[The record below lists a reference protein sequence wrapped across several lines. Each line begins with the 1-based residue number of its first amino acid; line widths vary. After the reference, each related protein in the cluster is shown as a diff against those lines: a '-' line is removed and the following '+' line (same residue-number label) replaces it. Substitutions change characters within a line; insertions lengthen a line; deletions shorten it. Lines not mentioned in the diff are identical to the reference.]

1 MILFQFYPGAAKHR
15 SMNKVSERIRVLI
28 VDDIPQ
34 VRQELATMLKLAS
47 KNTSPQIEIVGDAQN
62 GEEAI
67 HQSQQLC
74 PDVILMDLEM
84 PILNGFEAT
93 RLIKSTQQSI
103 RVIILSI
110 HAGPEEQKLAQAAGA
125 DAFVI
130 KGSSHDA
137 LMNAILSRYPPG

>member
-1 MILFQFYPGAAKHR
+1 MFPESAKHR
-15 SMNKVSERIRVLI
+15 SKESVSERIRVLI

-67 HQSQQLC
+67 HLSRLLD

-93 RLIKSTQQSI
+93 RLIKSARPSI

-110 HAGPEEQKLAQAAGA
+110 HAGLKEQELAKAAGA
-125 DAFVI
+125 DDFVI
-130 KGSSHDA
+130 KGSSHEA
-137 LMNAILSRYPPG
+137 LTNAILSINPPR